1 MNTWGESMKKYNVF
15 ALSVVKQNRGNNT
28 YQYFICEHDI
38 YEDNYSEVFT
48 KAVIKVND
56 EDRKE
61 LVEPLWKYYP
71 PIAVYD
77 YTSKKRKPLMLSMV
91 SLLEKY
97 NEINYVNYN
106 LETDEEIIKEELEN
120 RGIYEE
126 SKIYKKSLLK
136 K

>member
-1 MNTWGESMKKYNVF
+1 M
-15 ALSVVKQNRGNNT
+15 
-28 YQYFICEHDI
+28 CEHDI

-71 PIAVYD
+71 PIAVCD

>member
-1 MNTWGESMKKYNVF
+1 MKKYNVF
-15 ALSVVKQNRGNNT
+15 ALSVVKQNRGNDT

-38 YEDNYSEVFT
+38 YEDNYREVFT
-48 KAVIKVND
+48 KTIIKVND
-56 EDRKE
+56 EDKE
-61 LVEPLWKYYP
+61 RLVGPLWKYYP
-71 PIAVYD
+71 PIAVCD
-77 YTSKKRKPLMLSMV
+77 YTCKKRKPLMLSV
-91 SLLEKY
+91 ASLLEKY

-126 SKIYKKSLLK
+126 SKIYNKTLLK

>member
-1 MNTWGESMKKYNVF
+1 
-15 ALSVVKQNRGNNT
+15 
-28 YQYFICEHDI
+28 
-38 YEDNYSEVFT
+38 
-48 KAVIKVND
+48 
-56 EDRKE
+56 
-61 LVEPLWKYYP
+61 
-71 PIAVYD
+71 
-77 YTSKKRKPLMLSMV
+77 MLSMV